1 MQPADAI
8 AAIFVFASISAGVVG
23 VAHYW
28 YKARLAR
35 FQSPNDAE
43 KRLARLEVA
52 IDDMTSELMRVSE
65 GQQMLTKLL
74 AERASEGVHAAR
86 S

>member
-1 MQPADAI
+1 MQPADAV
-8 AAIFVFASISAGVVG
+8 AAIFVFAAMAAMVVG

-28 YKARLAR
+28 YKARTVKL
-35 FQSPNDAE
+35 QPNDAE

-52 IDDMTSELMRVSE
+52 IDDMTAELVRVSE
-65 GQQMLTKLL
+65 GQQILTKLL
-74 AERASEGVHAAR
+74 ADRSSESIHAR

>member
-1 MQPADAI
+1 MQPAEAV
-8 AAIFVFASISAGVVG
+8 AAVFAFASMAAVVIG

-28 YKARLAR
+28 SQARIANR
-35 FQSPNDAE
+35 QPTDTD

-52 IDDMTSELMRVSE
+52 IDDMTAELVRVSE
-65 GQQMLTKLL
+65 GQQILTKLL
-74 AERASEGVHAAR
+74 AERSSEGVHAAR